1 MIIRKINL
9 EMLIDCL
16 LEVKETGVNYIDIVG
31 DIFENNDK
39 ITIVAV
45 DDEVRFSNDVEFNE
59 DDIDELI

>member
-1 MIIRKINL
+1 
-9 EMLIDCL
+9 MLIDCL

-31 DIFENNDK
+31 NIFENNDK

-45 DDEVRFSNDVEFNE
+45 DDEVRFSNDVDFNE